1 MNLHSTKRARQLGL
15 SATAM
20 TALGLVAVLPA
31 QAAVADGAHSAA
43 AFVRDGTLNV
53 VGTPD
58 GDEIALGLSAD
69 PALLRVELGAG
80 RSSSFDRSTF
90 SSIRVSL
97 GSGNDAFSA
106 DRGDF
111 HEDALTVDG
120 GAGNDTIVGG
130 AGDDLLIGGTGND
143 AILGGA
149 GTDTVFGGNGVDTVD
164 GGRGTD
170 TEILGNGDDVA
181 VWDPGEGSDDVV
193 GGHGHDVLVFHGAN
207 IDEHIA
213 LAAEG
218 SHAVL
223 TRSPG
228 SVRMDTVGVEQF
240 QVAALGGADSISV
253 GDLRGTDLRQNDLDL
268 SAAGTGDLQ
277 SDTVQVA
284 GTAAADHVS
293 VDAPGEAVDVTGL
306 AVTTTLTGTEGFDLL
321 QISTGD
327 GNDTVHVSD
336 AVHKRIGVAVDLGA
350 GQL

>member
-1 MNLHSTKRARQLGL
+1 MNVHSTKRARQLGL
-15 SATAM
+15 SGAAM
-20 TALGLVAVLPA
+20 TALGLAILPA
-31 QAAVADGAHSAA
+31 QSAA
-43 AFVRDGTLNV
+43 ADVAHAPTAFVKDGTLNV
-53 VGTPD
+53 VGTE
-58 GDEIALGLSAD
+58 GSDEIALGLAAD
-69 PALLRVELGAG
+69 PATLRVELGAG
-80 RSSSFDRSTF
+80 RSSSFDRSAF
-90 SSIRVSL
+90 SAIRVFL
-97 GSGNDAFSA
+97 GSGNDTFSA

-111 HEDALTVDG
+111 HEDTLTVDG
-120 GAGNDTIVGG
+120 GAGSDTITGS
-130 AGDDLLIGGTGND
+130 AGDDLLVGGPGND

-149 GTDTVFGGNGVDTVD
+149 GTDTILGGNGADTVD

-193 GGHGHDVLVFHGAN
+193 GGHGHDVLVFHGAAV
-207 IDEHIA
+207 DEHMA

-240 QVAALGGADSISV
+240 QVAALGGADSITV
-253 GDLRGTDLRQNDLDL
+253 GDLQGTDLRQADLDL
-268 SAAGTGDLQ
+268 SAAGIGDLQ
-277 SDTVQVA
+277 SDTVQVT
-284 GTAAADHVS
+284 GTAAADNVS
-293 VDAPGEAVDVTGL
+293 VDARGDAVEVTGL
-306 AVTTTLTGTEGFDLL
+306 PVTTTLTGTEGFDLL

-327 GNDTVHVSD
+327 GNDTVNVSD